1 MEFGLPKSRQ
11 QKTEK
16 YTNEG
21 VLTFMPTGPGMGR
34 KMELNTKAL
43 ELLNISDSS
52 NQISFSFS
60 GADIYIV
67 NTSGTENC
75 SGLKVGKTSNGFA
88 DKKHYEF
95 IKTKTYNL
103 KEEDTLELFLEETSN
118 EFNGN
123 KVYKLVNILSTI
135 TQEKDQLLELHSD
148 EQKDWHDQGTTSDLY
163 TNTSEY
169 TQEQLDMLESDNY
182 AKELDVTSPEQLYNT
197 ITE

>member
-1 MEFGLPKSRQ
+1 MLQFGIPALRAK
-11 QKTEK
+11 KEEK
-16 YTNEG
+16 YTNIG
-21 VLTFMPTGPGMGR
+21 TVTFLPTGEKLGR
-34 KMELNTKAL
+34 KIQLNSKAL
-43 ELLNISDSS
+43 EMLNITENS
-52 NQISFSFS
+52 NQVSFSFS

-88 DKKHYEF
+88 DKKHYEY

-103 KEEDTLELFLEETSN
+103 KEEDTLELFLEETNN

-123 KVYKLVNILSTI
+123 KVYKLVNSII
-135 TQEKDQLLELHSD
+135 QEKDQLLELHSD
-148 EQKDWHDQGTTSDLY
+148 EQKDWHDQGNTSDLY

-182 AKELDVTSPEQLYNT
+182 VKELDVNSPEQLYNT

>member
-11 QKTEK
+11 QKVEK
-16 YTNEG
+16 YTDQG
-21 VLTFMPTGPGMGR
+21 VITFLPTGENLGR
-34 KMELNTKAL
+34 KMELNQKAI
-43 ELLNISDSS
+43 ELLNITNTE

-67 NTSGTENC
+67 NTSGCDNC
-75 SGLKVGKTSNGFA
+75 SGLKVGKTTNGFA

-123 KVYKLVNILSTI
+123 KVFKLVSNANQDSQPSQDTI
-135 TQEKDQLLELHSD
+135 TKDQVNELYSD
-148 EQKDWHDQGTTSDLY
+148 EQH
-163 TNTSEY
+163 SEY
-169 TQEQLDMLESDNY
+169 TQEQLDMLESKAY
-182 AKELDVTSPEQLYNT
+182 AEQLEVNSPEDLYNK

>member
-1 MEFGLPKSRQ
+1 MLFGIPALRQ
-11 QKTEK
+11 TKTEK
-16 YTNEG
+16 YTDQG
-21 VLTFMPTGPGMGR
+21 VITFLPTGEKLGR

-43 ELLNISDSS
+43 ELLNITNTE

-67 NTSGTENC
+67 NTSGCDNC
-75 SGLKVGKTSNGFA
+75 SGLKVGKTTNGFA

-103 KEEDTLELFLEETSN
+103 KEEDTLELFLEETMN

-123 KVYKLVNILSTI
+123 KVYKLVSN
-135 TQEKDQLLELHSD
+135 QP
-148 EQKDWHDQGTTSDLY
+148 EQKDWHDQGTAQDLY
-163 TNTSEY
+163 TSTKDQANELYSDEQPEY
-169 TQEQLDMLESDNY
+169 NQEQLDMLESKAY
-182 AKELDVTSPEQLYNT
+182 AEQLEVTSPEQLYNN

>member
-43 ELLNISDSS
+43 ELLNITDTS

-67 NTSGTENC
+67 NTSGLENC
-75 SGLKVGKTSNGFA
+75 SGLKVGKTTNGFA

-103 KEEDTLELFLEETSN
+103 KEEDTLELFLEETTN

-123 KVYKLVNILSTI
+123 KVFKLMEGGGGTWTTPVES
-135 TQEKDQLLELHSD
+135 Q
-148 EQKDWHDQGTTSDLY
+148 EQKDWHDEGTAQELY
-163 TNTSEY
+163 SN
-169 TQEQLDMLESDNY
+169 EQVDMLESEEY
-182 AKELDVTSPEQLYNT
+182 AKKIEVTSPEQLYNT